1 MAFISKAQNVYEIKK
16 GEGLNAN
23 IAQYLDIKYTTQAYI
38 CVEFLIVLDNSLKI
52 VIQCISENSCK
63 SSK

>member
-1 MAFISKAQNVYEIKK
+1 MTLINHVQTAVNAFYEIKK

-38 CVEFLIVLDNSLKI
+38 CVDVPYC
-52 VIQCISENSCK
+52 VR
-63 SSK
+63 